1 MYESLLNLFTIKNI
15 SQVSILKYDLRTT
28 HMTQEDTV
36 ESFFVK
42 IERIRNDLLAIDEIF
57 PDKELVITTLLGFPP
72 TWGAFATGLNN
83 WKVPTTF
90 EELWTSYSQ
99 EVLRIH

>member
-1 MYESLLNLFTIKNI
+1 
-15 SQVSILKYDLRTT
+15 
-28 HMTQEDTV
+28 MTQEDTV

-72 TWGAFATGLNN
+72 T
-83 WKVPTTF
+83 
-90 EELWTSYSQ
+90 
-99 EVLRIH
+99 